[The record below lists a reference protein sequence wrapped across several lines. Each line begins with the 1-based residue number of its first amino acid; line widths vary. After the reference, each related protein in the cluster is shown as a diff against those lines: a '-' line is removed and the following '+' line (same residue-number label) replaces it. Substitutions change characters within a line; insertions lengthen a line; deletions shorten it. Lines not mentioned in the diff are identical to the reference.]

1 MVNVIVVFPKIE
13 EAKSVKN
20 LLIRNG
26 ISVTKVCT
34 TGSQA
39 AQAADACD
47 DGVIICGYKFSDMMY
62 TDLESY
68 IPKYFDM
75 IVLSSRKNYEEVR
88 DSGVVCMSM
97 PVKSADFVNTVSL
110 TIENLLWERKK
121 RKSQP
126 KERTEEEKKV
136 IKAAKLKLM
145 NDYEYDEQGAHRYLQ
160 KKSMD
165 HGINIVEMA
174 YMILNN
180 TDSF

>member
-1 MVNVIVVFPKIE
+1 MSRGLGDV
-13 EAKSVKN
+13 
-20 LLIRNG
+20 
-26 ISVTKVCT
+26 
-34 TGSQA
+34 
-39 AQAADACD
+39 
-47 DGVIICGYKFSDMMY
+47 YK
-62 TDLESY
+62 
-68 IPKYFDM
+68 
-75 IVLSSRKNYEEVR
+75 RQ
-88 DSGVVCMSM
+88 
-97 PVKSADFVNTVSL
+97 